1 MRSFVVYTL
10 ARLLLFAGCFAVVW
24 AVCFHW
30 LPWNQITILG
40 TALVALA
47 MSGVSSFW
55 LLARFRDDLARD
67 VEARAHRIAER
78 IDRSRRAEDE
88 V

>member
-10 ARLLLFAGCFAVVW
+10 ARLLLFGVCFAVVW
-24 AVCFHW
+24 AVCFNR
-30 LPWNQITILG
+30 LPWNQITVLG

-55 LLARFRDDLARD
+55 LLARLRDDLARD
-67 VEARAHRIAER
+67 VEARAHRIAGR
-78 IDRSRRAEDE
+78 IDESRRAEDE
-88 V
+88 T